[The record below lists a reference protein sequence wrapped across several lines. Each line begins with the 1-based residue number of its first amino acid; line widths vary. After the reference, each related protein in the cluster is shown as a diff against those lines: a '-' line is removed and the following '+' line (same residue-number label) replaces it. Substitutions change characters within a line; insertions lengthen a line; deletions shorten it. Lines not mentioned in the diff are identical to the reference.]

1 MIYNFFGKYSF
12 LSNLIIISSI
22 FLIIHSIYDC
32 IKMFQKSI
40 KYDPSRIISHFGFG
54 LLVFFIGINH
64 NYSIEKDFNLRVGE
78 IKNFQNYSINFI
90 SLEKEDRK
98 NYTAIVGNFSIFD
111 KKNSLS
117 ENLKPE
123 IRIYDNPETLTY
135 EAAIRTKIYS
145 DKYITM
151 SNISRSDF
159 YNIKFQKKPFMIW
172 IWISAVLIS
181 VGGVIRIFKREVLT

>member
-1 MIYNFFGKYSF
+1 
-12 LSNLIIISSI
+12 
-22 FLIIHSIYDC
+22 
-32 IKMFQKSI
+32 MFQKSI

-159 YNIKFQKKPFMIW
+159 YNIKFQEKPFMIW

>member
-1 MIYNFFGKYSF
+1 
-12 LSNLIIISSI
+12 
-22 FLIIHSIYDC
+22 
-32 IKMFQKSI
+32 MFQKSI

-117 ENLKPE
+117 ENL
-123 IRIYDNPETLTY
+123 IRIL
-135 EAAIRTKIYS
+135 
-145 DKYITM
+145 
-151 SNISRSDF
+151 
-159 YNIKFQKKPFMIW
+159 
-172 IWISAVLIS
+172 
-181 VGGVIRIFKREVLT
+181 

>member
-1 MIYNFFGKYSF
+1 
-12 LSNLIIISSI
+12 
-22 FLIIHSIYDC
+22 
-32 IKMFQKSI
+32 MFQKSI

-78 IKNFQNYSINFI
+78 IKNFQNYSINFV

-98 NYTAIVGNFSIFD
+98 NYTAIVGNFSILD

-135 EAAIRTKIYS
+135 EASIRTKIYS

-159 YNIKFQKKPFMIW
+159 YNIKFQEKPFMIW

-181 VGGVIRIFKREVLT
+181 AGGVIRIFRREVLT